1 MPADGSA
8 PLPTDQSIFLASLG
22 KMRYLCPEPMNCGSG
37 RGFFFFINLSRQ
49 QTT

>member
-8 PLPTDQSIFLASLG
+8 PFLRTQSFFLASLG
-22 KMRYLCPEPMNCGSG
+22 KMHYLCPEPMNCGSG
-37 RGFFFFINLSRQ
+37 RGFFYFINLSRQ